1 MDKGY
6 LVGNRYEIIRTLGEG
21 GMANVYLAND
31 IKTNQKV
38 AVKALRYD
46 LQDDES
52 VKRRFEREA
61 KATGTLSHPN
71 IVNILDVCND
81 NGNQY
86 IIIEYVHGPNL
97 KKYIREHF
105 PIPYHEVVSIMEQ
118 ITSAVAVAH
127 AHGIIH
133 RDLKPENILV
143 DDSKDPI
150 QVKVSD
156 FGIALA
162 LSDRSITRTNSL
174 LGSVHYM
181 SPEQIRGGSATE
193 LSDIYALGIILFE
206 LLAKTVPFK
215 GDTAVAVALK
225 HSKEDIPDLKKID
238 PNIPQPLVNVVLKAT
253 AKDPKQRYQSV
264 NEMHDDLSTSLLPER
279 AGERKFVPN
288 PMASNDLDETRVM
301 PPLHQVDAQAKEPP
315 KKKSHK
321 KRNII
326 IASVIALI
334 ILLLILFF
342 ALRGNQETT
351 VPDLSNL
358 TIKQAKV
365 MLRGSNLQVGD
376 ISKENDDDV
385 EAGHV
390 IRSVP
395 NKGLKLKNNADVN
408 LVVSLG
414 ATYYK
419 MPNLVGKQYGDV
431 SDNLNKRGFKVKLNY
446 LANNNYTA
454 GTILR
459 QSISSGKKVVAK
471 KKTLTLT
478 LAKPQTTKKKVIRV
492 RDLTGYNLKSIQ
504 DYAKEINVTLDVNY
518 ENSDTIAEGLLI
530 SQDPSANSV
539 INSGDTLSVTM
550 SKGPS
555 ESKSNN
561 NSDDNQS
568 NQTSSS
574 NNSTKTVTRNIT
586 IPYTNDG
593 TGSPNKVTIYLGDA
607 NHNISSPYRTMSISQ
622 DTPVVLSFN
631 VKDGQTGNYTVES
644 NNSTIL
650 SGSVSG

>member
-31 IKTNQKV
+31 VQTNKKV

-71 IVNILDVCND
+71 IVSVLDVCND

-97 KKYIREHF
+97 KKYIRDNF

-162 LSDRSITRTNSL
+162 LSNRSITRTNSL

-225 HSKEDIPDLKKID
+225 HSKEDMPDLKNID
-238 PNIPQPLVNVVLKAT
+238 PDIPQALVNCVLKAT

-264 NEMHDDLSTSLLPER
+264 NEMHDDLATSLYPDR
-279 AGERKFVPN
+279 ANEKKFVPMN
-288 PMASNDLDETRVM
+288 PMEANSIGETRIM
-301 PPLHQVDAQAKEPP
+301 PPLHAEPP
-315 KKKSHK
+315 KKEEEHEEKSHK
-321 KRNII
+321 KRNIW
-326 IASVIALI
+326 IASIVALVV
-334 ILLLILFF
+334 LLGVAFLAI
-342 ALRGNQETT
+342 RNNQETT

-358 TIKQAKV
+358 TLKQAKV
-365 MLRGSNLQVGD
+365 MLRGSNLQVGTV
-376 ISKENDDDV
+376 SQENDDDV

-390 IRSVP
+390 IKSVP
-395 NKGLKLKNNADVN
+395 NKGLKLKNNASVN
-408 LVVSLG
+408 LVISLG
-414 ATYYK
+414 ATYYN
-419 MPNLVGKQYGDV
+419 MPNLVGKQYEDI
-431 SDNLNKRGFKVKLNY
+431 SDNLNKRGFEVKLKY
-446 LANNNYTA
+446 LANNNYSS

-459 QSISSGKKVVAK
+459 QSIESGKKVIAK
-471 KKTLTLT
+471 NKTLTLT
-478 LAKPQTTKKKVIRV
+478 LAKPQAVKKKVTRV

-504 DYAKEINVTLDVNY
+504 DYAKEINVTLDVSY
-518 ENSDTIAEGLLI
+518 AYSDSIAEGLLI
-530 SQDPSANSV
+530 EQNPEANSV
-539 INSGDTLSVTM
+539 INSGATLSVTM
-550 SKGPS
+550 SKGPDP
-555 ESKSNN
+555 SKETDSNEKENNSNN
-561 NSDDNQS
+561 
-568 NQTSSS
+568 
-574 NNSTKTVTRNIT
+574 TKTVTRNIT
-586 IPYTNDG
+586 IPYSNDG
-593 TGSPNKVTIYLGDA
+593 TGAANKVTIYLGDA
-607 NHNISSPYRTMSISQ
+607 SHNISNPYRTMNITA

-631 VKDGQTGNYTVES
+631 LKDGQTGNYTVES
-644 NNSTIL
+644 NNATIL